1 MQARNRTLIALALTA
16 ALASPI
22 AFAQKGKGTV
32 NANATVGAGQATAGS
47 VTTGERPA
55 SPTLPT
61 QSNTKATDAITERT
75 TRQDAKD
82 EAVDATA
89 TTSTS
94 TSTSTTAAGATGM
107 DASTKAS
114 AKSTNPGKGNWW
126 ADADADGDGKL
137 STTEAAA
144 NAGLNSRFGTIDGD
158 KDGFVTQDEYR
169 SFFTANASQGAGNAA
184 PHAAVVS
191 RDLWTKLDAD
201 TDSKLSL
208 AEVAANAELTTSFA
222 SIDANA
228 DGFVTQDEYTA
239 YAKANMSKK

>member
-1 MQARNRTLIALALTA
+1 MQARNRTLIAIALTA

-22 AFAQKGKGTV
+22 ALAQQAKGNA

-61 QSNTKATDAITERT
+61 QSSTKATDAITDRT
-75 TRQDAKD
+75 AKQDAKD
-82 EAVDATA
+82 ATETEATA

-94 TSTSTTAAGATGM
+94 TSTAAGAAEM

-114 AKSTNPGKGNWW
+114 AKTTNPGKGNWW

-144 NAGLNSRFGTIDGD
+144 NAGLNSRFTTIDGD

-169 SFFTANASQGAGNAA
+169 SFFTANASQGAENAA
-184 PHAAVVS
+184 PHSAVVT
-191 RDLWTKLDAD
+191 RELWTSLDAD

-208 AEVAANAELTTSFA
+208 AEVAANAELTSSFA

>member
-1 MQARNRTLIALALTA
+1 MQARNRNLIALALTA
-16 ALASPI
+16 ALASPL
-22 AFAQKGKGTV
+22 AFAQQAKGNA

-55 SPTLPT
+55 TPTLPT

-75 TRQDAKD
+75 TRKDAKD
-82 EAVDATA
+82 DAVDATA
-89 TTSTS
+89 TTT
-94 TSTSTTAAGATGM
+94 TTATTAAGAAEM
-107 DASTKAS
+107 DDSTKAS

-144 NAGLNSRFGTIDGD
+144 NAGLNSRFTTIDGD

-169 SFFTANASQGAGNAA
+169 KFFTANASQGADNAA
-184 PHAAVVS
+184 PHSAVVS
-191 RDLWTKLDAD
+191 RELWTQLDAD

>member
-1 MQARNRTLIALALTA
+1 MQARNRTLIAIALSA
-16 ALASPI
+16 ALASPL
-22 AFAQKGKGTV
+22 AFAQKSKDT
-32 NANATVGAGQATAGS
+32 ATVGAGQRTAGS

-61 QSNTKATDAITERT
+61 QSNTKAAEAMTART
-75 TRQDAKD
+75 AKQAAKD
-82 EAVDATA
+82 ASEATGPASASGSTA
-89 TTSTS
+89 D
-94 TSTSTTAAGATGM
+94 TTAAGAGATEL
-107 DASTKAS
+107 DASAKAS

-126 ADADADGDGKL
+126 ADADADGDGRL

-144 NAGLNSRFGTIDGD
+144 NAGLNARFATIDGD

-169 SFFTANASQGAGNAA
+169 TFFTANASHGADHAA
-184 PHAAVVS
+184 PHSAVVS
-191 RDLWTKLDAD
+191 RDLWTRLDTN

-208 AEVAANAELTTSFA
+208 AEVAANAGLTTSFA

-239 YAKANMSKK
+239 YAKANMSKQ

>member
-1 MQARNRTLIALALTA
+1 MQARNRNLIALALTA

-22 AFAQKGKGTV
+22 AFAQQAKGNAK
-32 NANATVGAGQATAGS
+32 ANATVGAGQATAES
-47 VTTGERPA
+47 VKTGERPA

-61 QSNTKATDAITERT
+61 QSSTKASDAITERT

-82 EAVDATA
+82 DAVDATA
-89 TTSTS
+89 TTT
-94 TSTSTTAAGATGM
+94 TTTTADAGATEM
-107 DASTKAS
+107 DDSTKAS

-144 NAGLNSRFGTIDGD
+144 NAGLNSRFTTIDGD

-169 SFFTANASQGAGNAA
+169 TFFTANASQGAENAA
-184 PHAAVVS
+184 PHSAVVS
-191 RDLWTKLDAD
+191 RELWTQLDAD

>member
-1 MQARNRTLIALALTA
+1 MQARNRNLIALALTA
-16 ALASPI
+16 ALASPL
-22 AFAQKGKGTV
+22 AFAQQGKG
-32 NANATVGAGQATAGS
+32 NANTNATVGAGQPTAES
-47 VTTGERPA
+47 VKTGERPA

-61 QSNTKATDAITERT
+61 QSNPKATDAITERS
-75 TRQDAKD
+75 TRQDAMD
-82 EAVDATA
+82 DDDTADATA
-89 TTSTS
+89 TTT
-94 TSTSTTAAGATGM
+94 TTTTADAGATEM
-107 DASTKAS
+107 DDSTKAS

-144 NAGLNSRFGTIDGD
+144 NAGLNSRFTTIDGD

-169 SFFTANASQGAGNAA
+169 TFFTANASQGAANAA
-184 PHAAVVS
+184 PHSAVVS
-191 RDLWTKLDAD
+191 RELWTQLDAD

>member
-1 MQARNRTLIALALTA
+1 MQARNRNLIALALTA
-16 ALASPI
+16 ALASPL
-22 AFAQKGKGTV
+22 AFAQQGKGTA
-32 NANATVGAGQATAGS
+32 NANATVGAGQATAES
-47 VTTGERPA
+47 VKTGERPA

-61 QSNTKATDAITERT
+61 QSNPKATDAITERT

-82 EAVDATA
+82 DDAADASA
-89 TTSTS
+89 TTT
-94 TSTSTTAAGATGM
+94 TTTADAGATEM
-107 DASTKAS
+107 DDSTKAS

-144 NAGLNSRFGTIDGD
+144 NAGLNSRFTTIDGD

-169 SFFTANASQGAGNAA
+169 SFFTANASQGAENAA
-184 PHAAVVS
+184 PHSAVVT
-191 RDLWTKLDAD
+191 RELWTQLDAD